1 MTLSCNASDAIAR
14 QLTAF
19 EGAHDQFLA
28 ASERQGRRDVMEWG
42 NMWLHVMEPGF
53 TCVPTLSC
61 LCIAA
66 PKLPVLKI

>member
-1 MTLSCNASDAIAR
+1 
-14 QLTAF
+14 
-19 EGAHDQFLA
+19 
-28 ASERQGRRDVMEWG
+28 MEWG